1 MSRSHRKTP
10 IAGVTTAESD
20 KFFKTTEHR
29 RERRAVR
36 VAIRAGEETP
46 PPKAFGDPWRGHKD
60 GKIWHGY
67 RPEIIR
73 K

>member
-1 MSRSHRKTP
+1 MR
-10 IAGVTTAESD
+10 GVTTAESD
-20 KFFKTTEHR
+20 KFYKTTEHR

-36 VAIRAGEETP
+36 FAIQAGKEAP

-60 GKIWHGY
+60 GKIWCRD